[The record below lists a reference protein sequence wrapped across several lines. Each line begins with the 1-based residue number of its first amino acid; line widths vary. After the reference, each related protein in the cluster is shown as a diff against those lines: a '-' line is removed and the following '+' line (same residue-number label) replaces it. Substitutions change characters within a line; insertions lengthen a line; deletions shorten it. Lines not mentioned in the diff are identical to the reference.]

1 MKKILLLSILFSL
14 FSSFAVF
21 SQNTGQDKALLL
33 QKIEKSSDIEQK
45 IAYYLQLAAIER
57 NENNIAKSLNYAEE
71 ALKIAVQHNVSGA
84 KEEVFLEKSRTYLQ
98 KGSSN
103 TALNYAIQALVLHER
118 AENKS
123 QIALVETEIG
133 KIYLQDQ
140 IYDKAIQHLQ
150 RAADFYVQENK
161 TQTLANQTTVELL
174 ADANLGA
181 KKYEI
186 SLQGYENLVAIQEI
200 TKATT
205 SNKSRVLQKMTVAA
219 NHANQV
225 EKAIATAEKHL
236 NLLQSSGNGA
246 NNKEEIAYTANSLGY
261 LYRQK
266 KDNANSTK
274 YFTLALENLNAIA
287 KKDKN
292 VLNNIGVTYTNLQK
306 YEEARKYYNQA
317 IASTEKEPA
326 GQAQSYNYL
335 AVNSLLNANYRQAL
349 QEVDR
354 AIQISTNANAI
365 EQLAESY
372 LVQSE
377 IYNTMQDA
385 VKSQQAY
392 KLHLA
397 EKQVLDNKQDAEQA
411 TLQQKRIQAEQTE
424 NEIRLLIASQEKQ
437 ALELQ
442 QLRLE
447 NEKKVIETT
456 NAEKTVSLL
465 KKEAELKE
473 SKLRN
478 EALEKTRA
486 EQALQIAQKEL
497 EDEKRKRQ
505 LEELNQ
511 KQQLQ
516 EFALKQ
522 QDLEK
527 KEQQKAI
534 DLLQSQKSLL
544 QKEKELKELAD
555 EEAKFRNRIFYVIAS
570 IILAALLYVL
580 FLFSRMKKQQK
591 IIEAQ
596 SLRLEAQNHELFAAE
611 EETRQNAEELAAINE
626 NLVVSQKEIASQNL
640 HITSSI
646 NYAKRIQQAMLP
658 QREIFNDYFAENFIF
673 YMPRDIVSG
682 DFYWANYENNLMF
695 VVVADCTGHGVPG
708 AFMSLI
714 GSSLLN
720 QIIIEKEIKEPAQ
733 ILTSLNMGVCKAL
746 QQSSNMGTIQ
756 VRDGM
761 DLALCV
767 IEKLITTD
775 YLLKFAGAKNGMM
788 TVSEGKM
795 EIIEA
800 DRKAIGEKISN
811 EFTQKEINIPKNS
824 YLYLFSD
831 GFHDQIGKETNRR
844 FMSKN
849 LRNLLAENAEQPSE
863 KQQEILETTFSA
875 WKGNTR
881 QLDDV
886 LVVGLKLK

>member
-1 MKKILLLSILFSL
+1 MKKILVLSILFAL
-14 FSSFAVF
+14 FSSFAAF
-21 SQNTGQDKALLL
+21 AQNIAQDKADLL
-33 QKIEKSSDIEQK
+33 QKIEKSNDFEQK
-45 IAYYLQLAAIER
+45 IAYYLQLAALER
-57 NENNIAKSLNYAEE
+57 NENNTAKSLNYTEE
-71 ALKIAVQHNVSGA
+71 ALKISVTQNINQA
-84 KEEVFLEKSRTYLQ
+84 KEQIFLEKSRTYLQ

-103 TALNYAIQALVLHER
+103 TALNYAIQALVLNER
-118 AENKS
+118 SGNKS
-123 QIALVETEIG
+123 RVAAVETEIG

-140 IYDKAIQHLQ
+140 TYDKAIQHLQ
-150 RAADFYVQENK
+150 RANDFYVQENK
-161 TQTLANQTTVELL
+161 TQTLDNQITIELL
-174 ADANLGA
+174 ADANSAA
-181 KKYEI
+181 KKYEA
-186 SLQGYENLVAIQEI
+186 SLQGYENLAAIQESSQ
-200 TKATT
+200 ATP
-205 SNKSRVLQKMTVAA
+205 SNKIRILQKMTVAA
-219 NHANQV
+219 NNAKQI
-225 EKAIATAEKHL
+225 EKAIATAEKNL
-236 NLLQSSGNGA
+236 NILQNIGNEA
-246 NNKEEIAYTANSLGY
+246 INKEEIAYTANSLGY

-274 YFTLALENLNAIA
+274 YFALALENLNAIA

-306 YEEARKYYNQA
+306 YEEAKKYYNQA
-317 IASTEKEPA
+317 IAITEKEPA

-349 QEVDR
+349 QEVDK
-354 AIQISTNANAI
+354 AIQIATNVNAT

-377 IYNTMQDA
+377 IYNTIQDA
-385 VKSQQAY
+385 AKSQQAY

-397 EKQVLDNKQDAEQA
+397 EKQILDNKQDAEKV

-456 NAEKTVSLL
+456 NAEKTVALL
-465 KKEAELKE
+465 TKEAELKE
-473 SKLRN
+473 SKLKN
-478 EALEKTRA
+478 EALEKTKA

-505 LEELNQ
+505 LEELHQ

-516 EFALKQ
+516 EFSIKQ

-544 QKEKELKELAD
+544 QKDQELKALAAED
-555 EEAKFRNRIFYVIAS
+555 TKFRNQIFYVIAG

-591 IIEAQ
+591 TIQAQ
-596 SLRLEAQNHELFAAE
+596 SLKLEAQNKELFAAE

-626 NLVVSQKEIASQNL
+626 NLTASQREIASQNSN
-640 HITSSI
+640 ITSSI

-658 QREIFNDYFAENFIF
+658 QREVFNDYFAENFIL

-682 DFYWANYENNLMF
+682 DFYWADYQNNTMT

-720 QIIIEKEIKEPAQ
+720 EIIVEKEIKEPAQ
-733 ILTSLNMGVCKAL
+733 ILKFLNIGIFKAL
-746 QQSSNMGTIQ
+746 HQGSGINAIQ

-775 YLLKFAGAKNGMM
+775 YLVKFGGAKNGTMI
-788 TVSEGKM
+788 VSEGKM

-800 DRKAIGEKISN
+800 DRKAIGEKIEN
-811 EFTQKEINIPKNS
+811 EFTQIEKNVPKNS

-831 GFHDQIGKETNRR
+831 GFHDQIGEETNKR

-849 LRNLLAENAEQPSE
+849 LRSLLLANAEQAAE
-863 KQQEILETTFSA
+863 KQQEILEKTFSV
-875 WKGNTR
+875 WKGQNK

-886 LVVGLKLK
+886 LVMGLKLK

>member
-1 MKKILLLSILFSL
+1 MKKLLLLSILFDL
-14 FSSFAVF
+14 FFSFIAF
-21 SQNTGQDKALLL
+21 AQNAIQDKAILL
-33 QKIEKSSDIEQK
+33 QKIEKGSNDNQK
-45 IAYYLQLAAIER
+45 ITYYLQLAAIER
-57 NENNIAKSLNYAEE
+57 NENNVSKSLNYTEE
-71 ALKIAVQHNVSGA
+71 ALKIAVQHNITEA
-84 KEEVFLEKSRTYLQ
+84 KEQIFLEKARSYLQ

-103 TALNYAIQALVLHER
+103 TALNYALQALVMNER
-118 AENKS
+118 SGNKS

-133 KIYLQDQ
+133 KIYLKEQ

-150 RAADFYVQENK
+150 RANDFYVQENK
-161 TQTLANQTTVELL
+161 TQTLDNQITIELL
-174 ADANLGA
+174 ADANSAA
-181 KKYEI
+181 KKHET
-186 SLQGYENLVAIQEI
+186 SLQGYENLAVIQET
-200 TKATT
+200 TKATP
-205 SNKSRVLQKMTVAA
+205 NDKSRILQKMTAAA
-219 NHANQV
+219 NNANQI

-236 NLLQSSGNGA
+236 NILQNTGNEA
-246 NNKEEIAYTANSLGY
+246 TNKEEIAYTANSLGY

-266 KDNANSTK
+266 KDNVNSTK
-274 YFTLALENLNAIA
+274 YFAVALENLNAIA
-287 KKDKN
+287 KKDEN

-306 YEEARKYYNQA
+306 YEEAKKYYNQA
-317 IASTEKEPA
+317 ITITEKEPTR
-326 GQAQSYNYL
+326 QVQSYNYL
-335 AVNSLLNANYRQAL
+335 AVNSLLNTNYRQAL
-349 QEVDR
+349 QEVER
-354 AIQISTNANAI
+354 AIQIGTGANAT

-385 VKSQQAY
+385 IKSQQAY
-392 KLHLA
+392 KLYLA
-397 EKQVLDNKQDAEQA
+397 EKQVLDNMQDSEKAV
-411 TLQQKRIQAEQTE
+411 LQQKRIQAEQTE

-442 QLRLE
+442 QLKLE
-447 NEKKVIETT
+447 NEKKIIETT
-456 NAEKTVSLL
+456 NAEKTVALL
-465 KKEAELKE
+465 TKEAELKE

-516 EFALKQ
+516 EFSIKQ
-522 QDLEK
+522 QNLEK

-544 QKEKELKELAD
+544 QKDKELKELAD
-555 EEAKFRNRIFYVIAS
+555 EEAKFRNSVFYIIAS
-570 IILAALLYVL
+570 IILVALLYVL

-591 IIEAQ
+591 IIQAQ
-596 SLRLEAQNHELFAAE
+596 SLRLENQNHELFAAE
-611 EETRQNAEELAAINE
+611 EESRQNAEELAMINE
-626 NLVVSQKEIASQNL
+626 NLTVSQKEIASQNL
-640 HITSSI
+640 NITSSI

-658 QREIFNDYFAENFIF
+658 KKAIFDDYFAENFIL

-682 DFYWANYENNLMF
+682 DFYWANDENNLMF

-720 QIIIEKEIKEPAQ
+720 QIVVEKEIKEPAQ
-733 ILTSLNMGVCKAL
+733 ILNSLNVGIFKSL
-746 QQSSNMGTIQ
+746 QQSSGIGTTQ

-767 IEKLITTD
+767 IEKMPTAD
-775 YLLKFAGAKNGMM
+775 YLVKIAGAKND
-788 TVSEGKM
+788 TLLVVEGKM

-800 DRKAIGEKISN
+800 DRKAIGEKIDN
-811 EFTQKEINIPKNS
+811 KFTQREINIPKNS

-831 GFHDQIGKETNRR
+831 GFHDQIGEETNKR

-849 LRNLLAENAEQPSE
+849 LRSLLLANYTQPAE
-863 KQQEILETTFSA
+863 KQQEILEATFRA

-886 LVVGLKLK
+886 LVMGLKLK